1 MLSAVDTKYNVPQAM
16 CIAPAREIAIQ
27 IHQEISRV
35 ASRLPAIRAI
45 AAVPGVLD
53 SIPHGSTCDCHII
66 VGTTGTIKTWIQR
79 KFLQLNYMRVFVL
92 DEADKMVDKAT
103 GAETLSIRKNLPPQ
117 TQLLLFSATYT
128 EEVIKLAKKMVPKA
142 YLVKPSKKEELVL
155 DVIFQVRMDVRR
167 LQGGKLQA
175 LMEIYTFLTVTQSI
189 VFVEKKV
196 DVDRIADLM
205 RQNGYEVS
213 TIHGGL
219 TPQERDMVM
228 AEFKALKTKVL
239 IGTNLIA
246 RGVDIDS
253 VGVVVNYDLPFEY
266 VDGRHF
272 PDPETYLHRIGRCG
286 RFGRQ
291 GTAINFLA
299 SDQDAQWLEAIEH
312 HYCPGKRVSTE
323 WDARDIEQ
331 LSETIKELPENEVGK
346 DLVEISEF
354 TGDAK

>member
-16 CIAPAREIAIQ
+16 CIAPVREIAIQ
-27 IHQEISRV
+27 IHHEVNRV
-35 ASRLPAIRAI
+35 ASRLPAVRTI
-45 AAVPGVLD
+45 AAIPGVLD
-53 SIPHGSTCDCHII
+53 AIPPGSVCDCQI
-66 VGTTGTIKTWIQR
+66 VIGTTGTIKNWITR
-79 KFLQLNYMRVFVL
+79 KFLPMNYMRVFVL
-92 DEADKMVDKAT
+92 DEADKMVDKTA
-103 GAETLSIRKNLPPQ
+103 GAETIAIRKNLPPQ

-128 EEVIKLAKKMVPKA
+128 EDVIKLAKKIVPKA

-155 DVIFQVRMDVRR
+155 DVIFQVRMDVRK

-196 DVDRIADLM
+196 DVDRIAALM
-205 RQNGYEVS
+205 RQNHYEVS
-213 TIHGGL
+213 TIHGGM
-219 TPQERDMVM
+219 TPQERDQVM
-228 AEFKALKTKVL
+228 AEFKSMKTKVL
-239 IGTNLIA
+239 IGTNVIA
-246 RGVDIDS
+246 RGVDIDT
-253 VGVVVNYDLPFEY
+253 VGVVVNYDLPFEF
-266 VDGRHF
+266 VDGKYL

-323 WDARDIEQ
+323 WDAADIEE
-331 LSETIKELPENEVGK
+331 LSHTIKELPETEQVK
-346 DLVEISEF
+346 DSVEISEF